1 MIKTIVFDIGNVV
14 WAYEPLQKKLFT
26 AWAKLLNTDYQTFYQ
41 QYLQI
46 YKHLETND
54 LTLTDYFLSR
64 DLDPKPFLDILN
76 STYSLNNFKK
86 YILKDTLSL
95 ISDLKKM
102 GYQVGYL
109 SNAENYHYPLI
120 HQRLDHYF
128 DFGITSWQAK
138 IRKPNP
144 QIFAEIFKYTSALP
158 SEVLFIDDIQDNV
171 ISAKDYGLK
180 AIHFQNPQK
189 LLSELS
195 FVPNFFHDRIDQWTA
210 TVTVTVNV
218 NYLEV

>member
-1 MIKTIVFDIGNVV
+1 MIQSLHQSHTYFTMIKTIVFDIGNVV
-14 WAYEPLQKKLFT
+14 WAYEPLQKKLLT
-26 AWAKLLNTDYQTFYQ
+26 SWAKLLNTDYHTFYQ

-54 LTLTDYFLSR
+54 LTLTDYFLSQK
-64 DLDPKPFLDILN
+64 LDPKPFLDILN

-95 ISDLKKM
+95 ISDLKKR
-102 GYQVGYL
+102 GYQIGYL

-138 IRKPNP
+138 IRKPDP
-144 QIFAEIFKYTSALP
+144 QIFAEIFKHTSVLP
-158 SEVLFIDDIQDNV
+158 SEVLFIDDIEEN
-171 ISAKDYGLK
+171 ITSAKNYGLH

-189 LLSELS
+189 LLSDLS
-195 FVPNFFHDRIDQWTA
+195 LFPNFFHDRIDQ
-210 TVTVTVNV
+210 
-218 NYLEV
+218 